1 MHPADLRILA
11 SLLAPVALIIAG
23 TRRRFVR
30 RFDQAE
36 AFDPG
41 RTIPLPGVPL
51 AGLWRARLTSA
62 GVLHESPP
70 GRFWID
76 PAAWREHRASRR
88 RRALTAAAVMLALL
102 ALAWAIGWFEPRVSA
117 P

>member
-11 SLLAPVALIIAG
+11 SLLAPVALMIAA

-30 RFDQAE
+30 RFARMK

-41 RTIPLPGVPL
+41 HTIPLPGVPL

-76 PAAWREHRASRR
+76 LAAWREYHASRR
-88 RRALTAAAVMLALL
+88 RRALTAVAVMLSFL
-102 ALAWAIGWFEPRVSA
+102 ALAWMLGWFER
-117 P
+117 